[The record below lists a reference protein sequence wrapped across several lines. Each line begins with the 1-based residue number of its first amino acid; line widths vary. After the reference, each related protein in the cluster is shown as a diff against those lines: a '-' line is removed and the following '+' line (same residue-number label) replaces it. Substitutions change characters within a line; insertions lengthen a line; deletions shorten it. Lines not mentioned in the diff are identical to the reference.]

1 MPNKKKSKS
10 RGNAPPPQPK
20 TVDCSACHQPII
32 IPRSCRH
39 GKKLINCQGTDCSTA
54 HITAHKDVCPAN
66 TLHMTSAH
74 SYRNRIFQPETEFF
88 LDSNRAQKAIMLND
102 WIPKT
107 IRVIEK
113 NRGKEMKYLNGMPKA
128 EFLQN
133 IRGVSI
139 KGKEIIVVEL
149 DAIQAGVLS
158 FEASIYDDEE
168 SVTEGEDRL
177 TPPEDD

>member
-10 RGNAPPPQPK
+10 RGNAPPPPPK

-54 HITAHKDVCPAN
+54 HITAHKD
-66 TLHMTSAH
+66 
-74 SYRNRIFQPETEFF
+74 PETEFF